1 MKGLWG
7 RKRLTLT
14 LSGMQLLPTV
24 AAFGTLGRFHTVS
37 SDYMSGADP
46 SEWHRRMYAEF
57 WPSSGSA
64 PAVLLHHPPV
74 PDDVEVDVG
83 LVEDCDRADVPPH
96 LGLRR
101 LWKLG
106 DDVDP
111 GRETGTRSE
120 PDEHPGDDGDDS
132 GDYDGRFTDDA
143 HLDKKVAVTDDG
155 HFGLMWG
162 HPPRSLGRWT
172 KRERRRRLFR
182 GALGARARKSVPDGN
197 RSVLVLLPTFADAPA
212 EFNVN
217 EIRTSLWSSAR
228 LVFSESSRGRIDL
241 PERLGAIA
249 SVSLGGSIASF
260 DTCDYTGYTSTILGN
275 WDALTG
281 SGPLNFRGSDVPA
294 SVAPWWFDHVVTF
307 LPFASGCTWAGAAYL
322 PGMYAWMR
330 TSSASI
336 IAHELG

>member
-1 MKGLWG
+1 
-7 RKRLTLT
+7 
-14 LSGMQLLPTV
+14 MQLLPTV

-46 SEWHRRMYAEF
+46 SEWHRRTYAEF

-64 PAVLLHHPPV
+64 PVVLLHHPAV
-74 PDDVEVDVG
+74 PDNVEVDVG
-83 LVEDCDRADVPPH
+83 LVEDCDRADVPLH

-111 GRETGTRSE
+111 GRETGMSSE
-120 PDEHPGDDGDDS
+120 PDEHSGDDGDDS

-162 HPPRSLGRWT
+162 D
-172 KRERRRRLFR
+172 
-182 GALGARARKSVPDGN
+182 GALGGRSRKSVPDGD
-197 RSVLVLLPTFADAPA
+197 RSVLVLLPTFTDAPA
-212 EFNVN
+212 EVTAT
-217 EIRTSLWSSAR
+217 EIRTNLWSSAR
-228 LVFSESSRGRIDL
+228 LVFSESSRGRIDF

-249 SVSLGGSIASF
+249 SVSLGVSIASF
-260 DTCDYTGYTSTILGN
+260 DTCDYTGYTNTILGN
-275 WDALTG
+275 WNALTG
-281 SGPLNFRGSDVPA
+281 SGPLVFTGSGVPA
-294 SVAPWWFDHVVTF
+294 LVNPSWFDHIVTF
-307 LPFASGCTWAGAAYL
+307 VPSASGCTWAGLAYV

-330 TSSASI
+330 SPSASI

>member
-46 SEWHRRMYAEF
+46 SEWHRWMYAEF

-106 DDVDP
+106 DDVGP
-111 GRETGTRSE
+111 GRETGTSSE
-120 PDEHPGDDGDDS
+120 PDEHSGDDGDDS

-162 HPPRSLGRWT
+162 D
-172 KRERRRRLFR
+172 
-182 GALGARARKSVPDGN
+182 GALGARARKSVPDGG

-212 EFNVN
+212 EFTAT
-217 EIRTSLWSSAR
+217 EIRTNLWSSAR

-249 SVSLGGSIASF
+249 SVSLGVSIADF

-281 SGPLNFRGSDVPA
+281 SGPLNFAGFDVPA

-307 LPFASGCTWAGAAYL
+307 LPFASGCTWAGVAYA